1 MPPSADRPVR
11 VVVAGSGWRFLSG
24 ISYYTCHL
32 VNALAERHATSA
44 LLVRRLV
51 PVLLYPGRRRVGR
64 RVHDLAYDPAVA
76 VLDGLDWYWGRSAL
90 QAAAFLRR
98 ERPDVLVLQW
108 WTGAVSYPL
117 VIGGKPLFAFEF
129 SIPVTFELTVLF
141 SSFAAVLGMFA
152 LNGLPRFHHPAMHY
166 KNFTGVT
173 DDRFLLVIERTD
185 PLFDAEVARQHL
197 IDQGAMD
204 TELVEA

>member
-1 MPPSADRPVR
+1 MSEQLTPTIPAPLAPKEIYGVIGEFDSPEGLLA
-11 VVVAGSGWRFLSG
+11 AAKAMYAEG
-24 ISYYTCHL
+24 YTNIDAMSPFAIHGLEDAIGMKRSPLGFIVFVIGCFGL
-32 VNALAERHATSA
+32 LSA
-44 LLVRRLV
+44 LL
-51 PVLLYPGRRRVGR
+51 
-64 RVHDLAYDPAVA
+64 
-76 VLDGLDWYWGRSAL
+76 
-90 QAAAFLRR
+90 
-98 ERPDVLVLQW
+98 LQW

-141 SSFAAVLGMFA
+141 SAFAAVLGMFA
-152 LNGLPRFHHPAMHY
+152 LNGLPRFHHPSMHY

-197 IDQGAMD
+197 IDQGAVD